1 MDPIK
6 EYLKLETRRQFFGKC
21 ASGLGGAALATLL
34 PNAVVNALEAQ
45 AKTEIRGFTRTPALC
60 TQSETGRLPLY
71 VRGTLTTRSVR
82 LQTEY
87 GGMV

>member
-34 PNAVVNALEAQ
+34 PNAVVKRARKSSE
-45 AKTEIRGFTRTPALC
+45 TEIWGFARTPTLC
-60 TQSETGRLPLY
+60 SKSKTRHLPIY
-71 VRGTLTTRSVR
+71 VRCSIPIGPL
-82 LQTEY
+82 
-87 GGMV
+87 